1 MNIIEAVRS
10 ILQSF
15 PKISEMTGGVKI
27 DFADD
32 TPQSCGLSST
42 GDTVISEDIAGNLKK
57 QHSFMFYAAFSSIN
71 DYERL
76 ANSSV
81 LLELGNWLYE
91 RKNMPVQSEIG
102 GRTYSGK
109 ITSLRAEN
117 GMIEEIPENNGV
129 SGVMYSLQL
138 IAEYTVEKEKS

>member
-42 GDTVISEDIAGNLKK
+42 GDTVLSEDIIGNLTK
-57 QHSFMFYAAFSSIN
+57 QHSFMFYAVFSSIN

-76 ANSSV
+76 VNSSA
-81 LLELGNWLYE
+81 LIELGDWLRE
-91 RKNMPVQSEIG
+91 RKNTAVTTVIG
-102 GRTYSGK
+102 SRTYKGK

-117 GMIEEIPENNGV
+117 GMIEEIPESNGI
-129 SGVMYSLQL
+129 SGVIYSLQL
-138 IAEYTVEKEKS
+138 IAEYTVEKE